1 MKKHFSLQQYSIS
14 LLLESATFLFLFRLI
29 IGLIIKLKLQATFRT
44 TLLFSVCFLGLV
56 YFVLKSISQKYSNK
70 PYLSML
76 PVSYL
81 LGFYLIYFKMF
92 LDNTTKFF
100 DYTEQLALLTLFF
113 IIVNTIDKIIDNF
126 LKNSKEK

>member
-1 MKKHFSLQQYSIS
+1 
-14 LLLESATFLFLFRLI
+14 
-29 IGLIIKLKLQATFRT
+29 
-44 TLLFSVCFLGLV
+44 
-56 YFVLKSISQKYSNK
+56 
-70 PYLSML
+70 ML

-126 LKNSKEK
+126 QKNSKEK

>member
-1 MKKHFSLQQYSIS
+1 MKKHFSIPQYSIC
-14 LLLESATFLFLFRLI
+14 LLFESATFLFLFRLI
-29 IGLIIKLKLQATFRT
+29 IGLIIKWNPQTTLHT
-44 TLLFSVCFLGLV
+44 TLLLSVCFLGLV
-56 YFVLKSISQKYSNK
+56 YLVLKILSHKYSNK

-81 LGFYLIYFKMF
+81 LGFYLIYFSMF
-92 LDNTTKFF
+92 LDNTTKLF